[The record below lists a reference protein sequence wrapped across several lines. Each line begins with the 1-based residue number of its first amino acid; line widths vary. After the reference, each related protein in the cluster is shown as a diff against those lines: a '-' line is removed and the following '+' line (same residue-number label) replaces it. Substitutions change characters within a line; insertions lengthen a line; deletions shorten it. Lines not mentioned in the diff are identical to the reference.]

1 MKGKYYA
8 VCEILTGAITYS
20 GGDEYSE
27 LCCAKAL
34 VPGTVY
40 AGARL
45 EEIAV
50 VKARE
55 RAEAYRQQGYT
66 MINQGTATREQ
77 RNTQRSSKGF

>member
-1 MKGKYYA
+1 MRDNYYA
-8 VCEILTGAITYS
+8 VVEFLSGNVVYS

-40 AGARL
+40 AKARL

-50 VKARE
+50 AKARE
-55 RAEAYRQQGYT
+55 RAEAYRHQGYKLIET
-66 MINQGTATREQ
+66 YKHRASG
-77 RNTQRSSKGF
+77 

>member
-1 MKGKYYA
+1 MKAKYYA

-20 GGDEYSE
+20 GGDDYAE

-40 AGARL
+40 ARARL

-55 RAEAYRQQGYT
+55 RAEAYRHQGYKLIET
-66 MINQGTATREQ
+66 
-77 RNTQRSSKGF
+77 SKHRASG

>member
-1 MKGKYYA
+1 MKAKYYA

-27 LCCAKAL
+27 LSCAKAL

-40 AGARL
+40 ARARL
-45 EEIAV
+45 EEIAI

-55 RAEAYRQQGYT
+55 RAEAYRHQGYKR
-66 MINQGTATREQ
+66 IDP
-77 RNTQRSSKGF
+77 SKHRASG

>member
-1 MKGKYYA
+1 MKAKYYA
-8 VCEILTGAITYS
+8 VVDILTGEVIYS
-20 GGDEYSE
+20 GGDDYAE

-40 AGARL
+40 ARARL

-66 MINQGTATREQ
+66 MINQRVS
-77 RNTQRSSKGF
+77 RHIRSGQK

>member
-1 MKGKYYA
+1 MKAKYYA
-8 VCEILTGAITYS
+8 VCEILTGAIVYR

-40 AGARL
+40 AKARL

-50 VKARE
+50 IKAQE
-55 RAEAYRQQGYT
+55 IAEAYRLSGYT
-66 MINQGTATREQ
+66 MM
-77 RNTQRSSKGF
+77 

>member
-1 MKGKYYA
+1 MRDNYYA
-8 VCEILTGAITYS
+8 VVEILSGNVVYS
-20 GGDEYSE
+20 GGDDYAE

-40 AGARL
+40 ARARL

-55 RAEAYRQQGYT
+55 RAEAYRQQGYKLIET
-66 MINQGTATREQ
+66 
-77 RNTQRSSKGF
+77 SKHRASG

>member
-1 MKGKYYA
+1 MKRVKGKYYA
-8 VCEILTGAITYS
+8 VVEILTGEVTYS

-40 AGARL
+40 AKARL

-50 VKARE
+50 IKAQE
-55 RAEAYRQQGYT
+55 IAAAYRLSGYKLIET
-66 MINQGTATREQ
+66 
-77 RNTQRSSKGF
+77 SKHCESG